1 MAGGQGDTAGE
12 VLARLR
18 ADVDALLRLD
28 LTAVDGATG
37 PGLHREL
44 GTMADQVRSMAARVL
59 ARIEADGRWQ
69 AGGDRTFGQWV
80 ARRQGASVGAARRE
94 AALGRA
100 LDESLPA
107 TARAV
112 AGGHVS
118 LEHAQVLARH
128 AVSSEARKRAL
139 ASTDPRMNEAHLA
152 RQAARQGADE
162 FRKTVQR
169 WAHAVDAST
178 AELEHEAA
186 CEREYVTM
194 TRRPDGVALQGLLT
208 HEHGEA
214 VAVALRSVAGVPA
227 ADDTRSRDQRQAAA
241 LVDAARLVLDRG
253 LAGAGQ
259 TVRPHLSVTV
269 SWESLQRQVRRAA
282 ETDGQS
288 ASRWLPH
295 DWLPHDDEPWE
306 VHAPAELADGT
317 PLPPT
322 LLARLACDGEIS
334 RIVFGPEGD
343 VLDLGRS
350 QRTYTGQQRR
360 AVIARDR
367 HCQYPGCSAPP
378 NLGEVHHVEWWERDD
393 GPTSVEN
400 GILVCWHHHDLV
412 HRRNLR
418 ITRAAGRWR
427 FARHD
432 GVPLT
437 DGRAPMEARPP
448 MDGEPPGGEPPG
460 SEPPGSEPPGSEPP
474 GSEPPGGGPPQ
485 PPKATDRI
493 SGPRSRAHQDALA
506 LSA

>member
-1 MAGGQGDTAGE
+1 M
-12 VLARLR
+12 
-18 ADVDALLRLD
+18 
-28 LTAVDGATG
+28 
-37 PGLHREL
+37 
-44 GTMADQVRSMAARVL
+44 
-59 ARIEADGRWQ
+59 
-69 AGGDRTFGQWV
+69 
-80 ARRQGASVGAARRE
+80 
-94 AALGRA
+94 
-100 LDESLPA
+100 
-107 TARAV
+107 
-112 AGGHVS
+112 S

-128 AVSSEARKRAL
+128 AVSSEARKQAF

-186 CEREYVTM
+186 CDREYLTM
-194 TRRPDGVALQGLLT
+194 TRRSDGVALQGLFT

-214 VAVALRSVAGVPA
+214 VAVALRAVAGVPA

-282 ETDGQS
+282 EADGES

-322 LLARLACDGEIS
+322 LLARLACDCEIS

-350 QRTYTGQQRR
+350 ARTYTGQQRR

-378 NLGEVHHVEWWERDD
+378 TLGEVHHVEWWERDD

-400 GILVCWHHHDLV
+400 GILVCWYHHDLV

-418 ITRAAGRWR
+418 ITRVAGRWR

-437 DGRAPMEARPP
+437 DGRAPMEAGRPWTANHRV
-448 MDGEPPGGEPPG
+448 ENHRAVNPGQEPPG
-460 SEPPGSEPPGSEPP
+460 S
-474 GSEPPGGGPPQ
+474 GPP
-485 PPKATDRI
+485 PPADAKRRPHRGAEIPPAPGRARTERLVTAGGRCHATTALGI
-493 SGPRSRAHQDALA
+493 GARAAHDLWENHRP
-506 LSA
+506 

>member
-1 MAGGQGDTAGE
+1 
-12 VLARLR
+12 
-18 ADVDALLRLD
+18 
-28 LTAVDGATG
+28 
-37 PGLHREL
+37 
-44 GTMADQVRSMAARVL
+44 MADQVRAMAARVL

-118 LEHAQVLARH
+118 LEHAEVLARH

-186 CEREYVTM
+186 CDREYLTM

-214 VAVALRSVAGVPA
+214 VAVALRAVAGVPA
-227 ADDTRSRDQRQAAA
+227 ADDARSREQRQATA

-282 ETDGQS
+282 ETDGDS
-288 ASRWLPH
+288 ADPAGSPTTGSPTTTSRGSRTHPPSWRT
-295 DWLPHDDEPWE
+295 
-306 VHAPAELADGT
+306 AP
-317 PLPPT
+317 
-322 LLARLACDGEIS
+322 RC
-334 RIVFGPEGD
+334 
-343 VLDLGRS
+343 
-350 QRTYTGQQRR
+350 RR
-360 AVIARDR
+360 ASWPAWPATARSAAS
-367 HCQYPGCSAPP
+367 CSAPRATCWTSGG
-378 NLGEVHHVEWWERDD
+378 LR
-393 GPTSVEN
+393 GPTPAS
-400 GILVCWHHHDLV
+400 
-412 HRRNLR
+412 
-418 ITRAAGRWR
+418 
-427 FARHD
+427 
-432 GVPLT
+432 
-437 DGRAPMEARPP
+437 
-448 MDGEPPGGEPPG
+448 
-460 SEPPGSEPPGSEPP
+460 
-474 GSEPPGGGPPQ
+474 
-485 PPKATDRI
+485 
-493 SGPRSRAHQDALA
+493 
-506 LSA
+506 SAVR